1 MNESRRIKRKLM
13 FFIDL
18 NLRVKALMQEY
29 KKRNTFGIKR
39 NLYKSKIYWA
49 LMKISF

>member
-1 MNESRRIKRKLM
+1 M

-29 KKRNTFGIKR
+29 KKRNTFGIKG
-39 NLYKSKIYWA
+39 IYIRVETIG
-49 LMKISF
+49 L